1 MTHNLQRSWQ
11 SLTKGSG
18 QQGAQYLDGP
28 VAIIG
33 AGIGGLTA
41 ALSLQHF
48 GVPVRVFEQARGL
61 REVGA
66 GVTITPNA
74 MNVLDFLGI
83 GSALAEQAGETLRY
97 FVRSAVDGRE
107 LERGPGPDS
116 FVTEFGAPYSNLH
129 RADLHAAL
137 TGAVTRNDPD
147 ALLLDHHFDYLE
159 QDDRKVTAHF
169 SNRTTFEAPALIG
182 ADGGASA
189 VRNVV
194 FGGQKASYTGHVA
207 LRALVPFTRVPQA
220 IIEDPYVLYVGSGRS
235 LIHYPLRRQTTMNL
249 LGNAQAPEWQAEGWA
264 IPATVKEFLSLFDD
278 FPEPVQELI
287 ATVPESDLF
296 KWGLRDRDP
305 LEVWIRG
312 RVAMLGDA
320 AHPMTPY
327 LGQGACM
334 AIEDG
339 MILGRAFA
347 ESQNLEEAF
356 SRYEAARRDRANGVQ
371 LASRYQGTQHHGST
385 ASGPNTGKT
394 AVTLGLFSY
403 NPVTESI

>member
-1 MTHNLQRSWQ
+1 
-11 SLTKGSG
+11 
-18 QQGAQYLDGP
+18 
-28 VAIIG
+28 
-33 AGIGGLTA
+33 LTA

-48 GVPVRVFEQARGL
+48 GVQVRVFEQSKAF

-74 MNVLDFLGI
+74 MNVLNFLGV

-107 LERGPGPDS
+107 LERGPDPDS
-116 FVTEFGAPYSNLH
+116 FVTEFGAPYCNIH
-129 RADLHAAL
+129 RADVHSAL
-137 TGAVTRNDPD
+137 ADAVRRNDPD
-147 ALLLDHHFDYLE
+147 AILLDHRFDYLE
-159 QDDRKVTAHF
+159 QDGDKIVAHF
-169 SNRTTFEAPALIG
+169 SNRTAFEAPALIG

-189 VRNVV
+189 VRDVV
-194 FGGQKASYTGHVA
+194 FGGQQASYTGHVA
-207 LRALVPFTRVPQA
+207 LRALVPFNRVPRA
-220 IIEDPYVLYVGSGRS
+220 IIEDPYVLYVGAGRS

-249 LGNAQAPEWQAEGWA
+249 LGNAQATQWQAEGWA
-264 IPATVKEFLSLFDD
+264 IPATVKEFLGLFDD

-287 ATVPESDLF
+287 AAIPAPDIF
-296 KWGLRDRDP
+296 KWGLRDREP
-305 LEVWIRG
+305 LEVWTRG

-347 ESQNLEEAF
+347 AAQNLEEAF

-385 ASGPNTGKT
+385 ASGPGTGKT
-394 AVTLGLFSY
+394 AATLGLFSY
-403 NPVTESI
+403 DPVTEPI

>member
-1 MTHNLQRSWQ
+1 VTDSLRQSRRS
-11 SLTKGSG
+11 LIKASG
-18 QQGAQYLDGP
+18 QPGAQYLGGP

-48 GVPVRVFEQARGL
+48 GVPVRVFEQAQAF

-74 MNVLDFLGI
+74 MNVLDFLGV

-97 FVRSAVDGRE
+97 FVRSAADGRE
-107 LERGPGPDS
+107 LERGPDPGS
-116 FVTEFGAPYSNLH
+116 FAPEFGAPYCNLH
-129 RADLHAAL
+129 RADLHSAL
-137 TGAVTRNDPD
+137 TDAVTKNDPD
-147 ALLLDHHFDYLE
+147 AILLDHRLDYLE
-159 QDDRKVTAHF
+159 QDDDKVVLNF
-169 SNRTTFEAPALIG
+169 SNRSAFEAPALVG

-189 VRNVV
+189 VRNIV

-207 LRALVPFTRVPQA
+207 LRALVPFSRVPQA
-220 IIEDPYVLYVGSGRS
+220 IIADPYVLYVGAGRS
-235 LIHYPLRRQTTMNL
+235 LIHYPLRRQATMNL
-249 LGNAQAPEWQAEGWA
+249 LGNAQASQWQAEGWS
-264 IPATVKEFLSLFDD
+264 IPASVKEFLSLFDD
-278 FPEPVQELI
+278 FPESVQELI
-287 ATVPESDLF
+287 AAIPEQDLF
-296 KWGLRDRDP
+296 KWGLRDREP
-305 LEVWIRG
+305 LQIWTRG
-312 RVAMLGDA
+312 RVTMLGDA

-347 ESQNLEEAF
+347 GSRDLEEAF
-356 SRYEAARRDRANGVQ
+356 SRYEAARRDRANGIQ

-385 ASGPNTGKT
+385 ASGPSTGKT
-394 AVTLGLFSY
+394 AATLGLFSY
-403 NPVTESI
+403 NPVTEPI